1 MDINI
6 RGKNLPVT
14 DALQRY
20 IEKRLG
26 KIERYLEGVDTV
38 QVNLAVNRDS
48 HVVEVTIP
56 LNGYLLRGEEVTGDM
71 YGSVD
76 LVVEKLERQ
85 IAKYKTRLMK
95 KLKNGTLKE
104 LPEIAAEHRG
114 EAEPEPKLIRTKR
127 FPIKPMPVEEAILQM
142 NLLGHSFFV
151 FFNAE
156 TEEVNV
162 LYRRR
167 DGNFGLIEPEY

>member
-1 MDINI
+1 MELII

-14 DALQRY
+14 DALRQY
-20 IEKRLG
+20 IAKRLG
-26 KIERYLEGVDTV
+26 KIERYLDGVDEI
-38 QVNLAVNRDS
+38 QVNLAVTRDK

-56 LNGYLLRGEEVTGDM
+56 LNGYILRGEEATGDM

-76 LVVEKLERQ
+76 LVVEKIEKQ
-85 IAKYKTRLMK
+85 IAKYKTRLNK
-95 KLKNGTLKE
+95 KIKNGTIKE
-104 LPEIAAEHRG
+104 LAAGQPEEENG
-114 EAEPEPKLIRTKR
+114 PEPRLIRTKR

-151 FFNAE
+151 FSNAE

-167 DGNFGLIEPEY
+167 DGNYGLIEPEY